1 MGDTLGGADSSGDPA
16 VAKAM
21 AGATGVIDEYRV
33 HSPHQPSA
41 TANTALRALITHLV
55 TYLVVGAQGVPGYPK
70 TIATFMARTDFA
82 QNFQQLHWRDI
93 QYFQKDRN
101 AFVDLVMS
109 AARTAAGRE
118 LERTGEVFE
127 GGLYANP
134 KYSASVRNV
143 PDPRYQSP
151 FPGLTRH
158 IWLASLVHP
167 GIDLLTSANWP
178 GQRPEELESLGS
190 LGKQMDTDLPGD
202 RAGSIIELRGLPD
215 MYLGKWL
222 PFAMDIF
229 RYVHTVNTGGT
240 QPYPGAAASMT
251 MEEDVAAS
259 GLAEDPAQVKLVRRK
274 LVADALRAIQ
284 SWV

>member
-1 MGDTLGGADSSGDPA
+1 
-16 VAKAM
+16 
-21 AGATGVIDEYRV
+21 
-33 HSPHQPSA
+33 
-41 TANTALRALITHLV
+41 
-55 TYLVVGAQGVPGYPK
+55 
-70 TIATFMARTDFA
+70 
-82 QNFQQLHWRDI
+82 
-93 QYFQKDRN
+93 
-101 AFVDLVMS
+101 
-109 AARTAAGRE
+109 
-118 LERTGEVFE
+118 
-127 GGLYANP
+127 
-134 KYSASVRNV
+134 
-143 PDPRYQSP
+143 
-151 FPGLTRH
+151 
-158 IWLASLVHP
+158 
-167 GIDLLTSANWP
+167 
-178 GQRPEELESLGS
+178 
-190 LGKQMDTDLPGD
+190 MDTDLPGD